1 MLNFSLLKHLD
12 YHQKF
17 LQKRVQISDIF
28 LVWWCVR
35 DLLLWISKDPLDI
48 DFTCEWKPEELDSQ
62 INTDW
67 LSHFK
72 TDKFWTITLIPSN
85 EKERSYQLTPLRTE
99 WDYEDFR
106 HPWEI
111 NRSNDIL
118 LDAKRRDF
126 SINAMYYFSVEQ
138 KTKKEL
144 DYVKDN
150 PKTLSE
156 LDLLK
161 VLKTQWYCYIS
172 DINLLILTDSQFI
185 TQVFPQSHFDEYAF
199 RYLIETQNA
208 CYNVWSQSE
217 KKPEKL
223 FRVVIDSTWWI

>member
-1 MLNFSLLKHLD
+1 MIHLSLLKYLD

-17 LQKRVQISDIF
+17 LQDRTQISDIF
-28 LVWWCVR
+28 LVGWCVR
-35 DLLLWISKDPLDI
+35 DLLLWITKDPLDI
-48 DFTCEWKPEELDSQ
+48 DFTCEWKPEELDSH

-85 EKERSYQLTPLRTE
+85 EKQRSYQLTPLRTE

-144 DYVKDN
+144 DYVKEE
-150 PKTLSE
+150 PKILSE
-156 LDLLK
+156 SDLLK
-161 VLKTQWYCYIS
+161 VLNTQW
-172 DINLLILTDSQFI
+172 
-185 TQVFPQSHFDEYAF
+185 
-199 RYLIETQNA
+199 
-208 CYNVWSQSE
+208 
-217 KKPEKL
+217 
-223 FRVVIDSTWWI
+223 